1 MRTKCLSSRPALHL
15 LLIALVGF
23 LAYSNSFHVPF
34 ILDDE
39 TSILNNKVIQDLERF
54 LRDDGYSYNPR
65 RFLGYLTVA
74 LNHHLGGLDVTGYH
88 VVNLLIHT
96 LSAWLVYALAR
107 LTLQTP
113 FLASAASAPDAK
125 PALAFTFIPLCAA
138 LFFVAHPIQ
147 TQAVTYVIQRLASLA
162 TLFFILSLAC
172 YAKARLLQ
180 ETSGRSFGTRP
191 VLLYLCAL
199 LAAGCAMKTKEIA
212 FTLPFVIVLYE
223 FFFFRMTAVKKLL
236 FLLPITLTVLVVPL
250 SLLGTGRP
258 IGRLISDVTA
268 ITRVDTDISRI
279 DYLLTQFPVIA
290 TYIRLIFL
298 PVNQN
303 LDYDFP
309 IYRTL
314 SSPPVFL
321 SLLLLLALLGTALF
335 LFTRSGPR
343 GADSA
348 AVCGGTRELRLISFG
363 ILWFFVTISVESSL
377 IPIVDVIFE
386 HRVYLPSVGAF
397 VALATAL
404 SLLLRKVS
412 AQKAAL
418 VAGAAVVALAGTTFA
433 RNQVWGSELAIW
445 SDAVRKSPGKARPH
459 YNLALALDKLDR
471 TGEALQQAVLA
482 ARIDPREANP
492 HNLIGSLLGRQG
504 RYDDAIAA
512 LSEAVRLDP
521 ELAEAQINLG
531 DAYRLKGMTRQALER
546 YQIALELTPTD
557 ADIYHKI
564 GAAHAVANNMEKA
577 VVFFQS
583 AANLNPAR
591 PEYRTDLQRA
601 QAASRITAR

>member
-1 MRTKCLSSRPALHL
+1 
-15 LLIALVGF
+15 
-23 LAYSNSFHVPF
+23 
-34 ILDDE
+34 
-39 TSILNNKVIQDLERF
+39 
-54 LRDDGYSYNPR
+54 
-65 RFLGYLTVA
+65 
-74 LNHHLGGLDVTGYH
+74 
-88 VVNLLIHT
+88 
-96 LSAWLVYALAR
+96 
-107 LTLQTP
+107 
-113 FLASAASAPDAK
+113 
-125 PALAFTFIPLCAA
+125 
-138 LFFVAHPIQ
+138 
-147 TQAVTYVIQRLASLA
+147 
-162 TLFFILSLAC
+162 
-172 YAKARLLQ
+172 
-180 ETSGRSFGTRP
+180 
-191 VLLYLCAL
+191 
-199 LAAGCAMKTKEIA
+199 MKTKEIA

-321 SLLLLLALLGTALF
+321 SLLLLLALFGTALF
-335 LFTRSGPR
+335 LFTRSGHR